1 MNGGLGNF
9 ELVGE
14 QGLRLGQDPS
24 AFTQDSSNGSVLKS
38 LMLHPFYKG
47 MGVLFGSDGLAVFL
61 ECAVSVNGATLMTG
75 FCKGLEGTEEFGVL
89 SVT

>member
-14 QGLRLGQDPS
+14 QGLGLGQDPS

-38 LMLHPFYKG
+38 LTLHPFYKG
-47 MGVLFGSDGLAVFL
+47 MSVLFGPDGLAVLL
-61 ECAVSVNGATLMTG
+61 EGTVSVNGTTLMTG
-75 FCKGLEGTEEFGVL
+75 FCKGLEGTEEF
-89 SVT
+89 SVFSIS